1 MSGGLLGAAR
11 DSFDPCGSE
20 DNISNEHMTCANSVQ
35 MSDLIR
41 SLRLFVRLSEEGSFS
56 ALGRRQNL
64 SHTTI
69 SRAIGDLEAH
79 FGIRL
84 FQRTTRRQTLT
95 RDGERLLEHAVAILD
110 QMGLAEADLAGA
122 VAARGLV
129 RVGVTT
135 ALGLH
140 YAQRLDALRAS
151 HPDLMVEFLVA
162 DWREA
167 AAGGGLDL
175 WLQVGDAEAQETTAL
190 GQLPRVLV
198 AAPDYVA
205 RRGNPAA
212 VEDLT
217 GHDCLTYGY
226 AARSEPWPIDGRD
239 LRVTGFLRANSSE
252 AVLRAVLGGLGIG
265 LLPRIQV
272 ADDLA
277 RGLVVPVLPAAAI
290 PPLSIFVATGFRGM
304 RTPMRARVVMDFL
317 VSEFPV

>member
-1 MSGGLLGAAR
+1 
-11 DSFDPCGSE
+11 
-20 DNISNEHMTCANSVQ
+20 

-110 QMGLAEADLAGA
+110 QFGLAEADLAGT

-140 YAQRLDALRAS
+140 YAQRLGALRDR
-151 HPDLMVEFLVA
+151 HPGLMVEFLVA

-175 WLQVGDAEAQETTAL
+175 WLQVGEADAPDGVAL
-190 GQLPRVLV
+190 GLLPRILV
-198 AAPDYVA
+198 AGPGYVA
-205 RRGNPAA
+205 RHGLPRTAG
-212 VEDLT
+212 ELS
-217 GHDCLTYGY
+217 GHECLAYGY
-226 AARSEPWPIDGRD
+226 AARSEPWPIEGQD
-239 LRVTGFLRANSSE
+239 LRVSGFLRANSSE
-252 AVLRAVLGGLGIG
+252 AVLRAVLGDLGIG

-272 ADDLA
+272 AEDLA
-277 RGLVVPVLPAAAI
+277 RGLVVPVLPEAAI
-290 PPLSIFVATGFRGM
+290 PPLPIYVATGFRGM
-304 RTPMRARVVMDFL
+304 RMPMRARVVMDFL
-317 VSEFPV
+317 VENFPP

>member
-1 MSGGLLGAAR
+1 
-11 DSFDPCGSE
+11 
-20 DNISNEHMTCANSVQ
+20 

-64 SHTTI
+64 SHTTV

-84 FQRTTRRQTLT
+84 FQRTTRRQALT

-110 QMGLAEADLAGA
+110 QMGLAEADLAGT

-140 YAQRLDALRAS
+140 YAQRLETLRGR

-175 WLQVGDAEAQETTAL
+175 WLQVDDADAQGSTAL
-190 GQLPRVLV
+190 GPLPRMLV
-198 AAPDYVA
+198 AGPDYAA
-205 RRGNPAA
+205 RRGLPQTVADLAA
-212 VEDLT
+212 
-217 GHDCLTYGY
+217 HDCLTYGY
-226 AARSEPWPIDGRD
+226 GARSEPWPIDGQT

-265 LLPRIQV
+265 LLPCIQV
-272 ADDLA
+272 AEDLA
-277 RGLVVPVLPAAAI
+277 RGLVVPVLPSATI

-317 VSEFPV
+317 VENFPAAAPGHGSER